1 MPDCKVQICSTASPP
16 NTLRWLSMIVL
27 WRPASACSS
36 ILFDRSQKISWCLEV
51 NIIFRISGAKL
62 SAWGIF
68 SCPYYSP
75 EAGLASKRCSSKLR
89 RRITLFL
96 SSFRDIEGSGLS
108 GTRTN
113 WGRQMLK
120 EGSQI
125 WSSGPRPFTWWALD
139 C

>member
-1 MPDCKVQICSTASPP
+1 MPDCKVQACSTAPPP
-16 NTLRWLSMIVL
+16 NILQWLSMIIL
-27 WRPASACSS
+27 RRPASACSS
-36 ILFDRSQKISWCLEV
+36 ILFDRSQKFSWFLGV

-62 SAWGIF
+62 SEWGIF
-68 SCPYYSP
+68 SCLYYSP

-89 RRITLFL
+89 DGIALFL
-96 SSFRDIEGSGLS
+96 ASFRDKEGSGLN

-125 WSSGPRPFTWWALD
+125 WSSGPGPFTWWALD